1 MLLPI
6 ILFSGIRE
14 PVVEFLIMFCACLS
28 QKKKKKKFC
37 ACRVKLRYSCLGD
50 VS

>member
-14 PVVEFLIMFCACLS
+14 PVVEFLIMFCAC
-28 QKKKKKKFC
+28 
-37 ACRVKLRYSCLGD
+37 RVKLRYSLGD

>member
-28 QKKKKKKFC
+28 QKKKRRSFV
-37 ACRVKLRYSCLGD
+37 RVGLNLGI
-50 VS
+50 VA

>member
-28 QKKKKKKFC
+28 KKKKSFV
-37 ACRVKLRYSCLGD
+37 RVGLNLGI
-50 VS
+50 VA

>member
-28 QKKKKKKFC
+28 QKKKKKKIFV
-37 ACRVKLRYSCLGD
+37 RVGLNLGI
-50 VS
+50 VA